1 MSKKVQKKIEQE
13 IVNILAKNKTG
24 LSAKQLSAELSIRKK
39 NYHLFQK
46 ALNSLIY
53 TRQIF
58 KIRGSKKYSIFEF
71 IPV

>member
-1 MSKKVQKKIEQE
+1 MSKKAQKKIEQE
-13 IVNILAKNKTG
+13 IVNIIAKNKTG

-46 ALNSLIY
+46 ALNSLIF

-58 KIRGSKKYSIFEF
+58 AMDKKKRWFG
-71 IPV
+71 V